1 MKTRFLILYAFLFFV
16 AVTTFTSN
24 SDAMRMIWPMEQMVE
39 RSDVIVVGMVES
51 TWLDVRPF
59 EDYKIVNTAT
69 IRVDEWLKNKQDS
82 DKLEIR
88 YYGDWSQKIENLLGI
103 HRGDTP
109 VHSYSPGERVL
120 VLASYEKPTKV
131 MGEGYYPFYEGK
143 HVIQD
148 KVAVSQIGEQVQLDV
163 LREFITSTLGAESP
177 TLKEKSESDKQ
188 ISKESSPPIRF
199 CAYIG
204 FEKYPDNLFA
214 EFLDN
219 PYNKDVTFLNFTDSD
234 LKQIP
239 EFHEMMLEASQLEYP
254 LNDRVRFT
262 VSPEE
267 YNAITNHLE
276 QRTYSEFNKKGETLL
291 HQIGKNDLDGNYRFP
306 QILMNGKLYGVNG
319 LKSSQV
325 FSDRDVH
332 VSIEYN
338 GTIEEA
344 KKRLVEDTNPNR
356 ANLIFFEITTSDRKS
371 LGVVL
376 DAIDKIQKSKD
387 KIRMSEDV
395 GGKIQHKVQDFFV
408 EQNNIQFDDD
418 NSKHTRYFLLNGTLY
433 ETSFVIC

>member
-1 MKTRFLILYAFLFFV
+1 MKTRFLILSAFLFLV
-16 AVTTFTSN
+16 AVTVFTSN
-24 SDAMRMIWPMEQMVE
+24 SDAMRIIRTMDQMVE
-39 RSDVIVVGMVES
+39 RSDVIAVGIVES

-59 EDYKIVNTAT
+59 GDYKIVNTAT
-69 IRVDEWLKNKQDS
+69 IRVDEWIKNKQDS

-88 YYGDWSQKIENLLGI
+88 YYGEWSQKIENLLGI
-103 HRGDTP
+103 HRSDTP
-109 VHSYSPGERVL
+109 VHNYSPGEKVL
-120 VLASYEKPTKV
+120 VLALYEKPSMV

-143 HVIQD
+143 HVIQE

-163 LREFITSTLGAESP
+163 LREFIANTLDEESP

-188 ISKESSPPIRF
+188 MPKESSPPIRF

-204 FEKYPDNLFA
+204 FEKYPGNLFA

-219 PYNKDVTFLNFTDSD
+219 SYNKDATFLNFTDSD

-239 EFHEMMLEASQLEYP
+239 EFHEMILEANQFDYP

-262 VSPEE
+262 ISPEE
-267 YNAITNHLE
+267 HSLMMNHLK

-291 HQIGKNDLDGNYRFP
+291 HQIGKNDIDGNYRFP
-306 QILMNGKLYGVNG
+306 QILMDGKLYGANG
-319 LKSSQV
+319 LKSGQV

-332 VSIEYN
+332 LNIEYH

-344 KKRLVEDTNPNR
+344 KKRLVEDINPNR
-356 ANLIFFEITTSDRKS
+356 ANLIYFEISESDRKP

-376 DAIDKIQKSKD
+376 GAIDKIQKSKD

-395 GGKIQHKVQDFFV
+395 GGKIQNKVQDFFV
-408 EQNNIQFDDD
+408 EQNNMQFNND